1 MKSAKELFEE
11 LGTDYFENDSR
22 ITIEFYNKNMDDY
35 DFIEFDKKCKTLSI
49 SIGQFNFKKYKFDFE
64 KLFKAINQQINELGW
79 K

>member
-1 MKSAKELFEE
+1 MKSARELFEE
-11 LGTDYFENDSR
+11 LGTDYFENTSR

-35 DFIEFDKKCKTLSI
+35 DYIEFDKKCKALSI
-49 SIGQFNFKKYKFDFE
+49 RIDQFNFKKYNFDFE